1 MTERELDQLLDAALP
16 GYVAEAP
23 DGLAGRVVERARRR
37 RVWPW
42 MAGLAAAAGL
52 VVAMVAMSAWQS
64 GGEVAAPPLVAR
76 APRAPEV
83 GLEVKAVEVV
93 KRVPV
98 RRVVDRGL
106 TPREERLLRF
116 VQANPEIARQVFVEA
131 PLKMAE
137 PVAVAPL
144 DVAPISIEPL
154 AASGGEEN

>member
-42 MAGLAAAAGL
+42 AAGLAAAAGL
-52 VVAMVAMSAWQS
+52 AVAMISRQNAGVD
-64 GGEVAAPPLVAR
+64 VVAPPLVVR
-76 APRAPEV
+76 APKAPEMR
-83 GLEVKAVEVV
+83 VEVV
-93 KRVPV
+93 AKRAPA
-98 RRVVDRGL
+98 RRAIRRGL
-106 TPREERLLRF
+106 TPSEARLLRF
-116 VQANPEIARQVFVEA
+116 VQANPELARQVFVEA
-131 PLKMAE
+131 PLRMAE

-144 DVAPISIEPL
+144 EVAPISIEPL